1 MSNMSKIF
9 LKRINKEIQN
19 FYEKKYLE
27 NNNFSNYLINFLD
40 NLKVE
45 IVICDYD
52 KYGYGEKCFLF
63 INNLQSDTVFL
74 ELKIPETY
82 PFKPYSVVNYNS
94 IFLNNSLY
102 FKKNYHNYNQNHKIS
117 YSKYMN
123 NVYEKIKHKD
133 RKIYQFFY
141 NNLYGI
147 YSRFLN
153 LEKNNCYCCSSIVCN
168 DLWSPAIT
176 FNNIIFDHLEIQF
189 IEKYSSNVN
198 YKYLEN
204 IYNKLH
210 NSELFTKLP
219 DELINKILN

>member
-1 MSNMSKIF
+1 MSKIF

-27 NNNFSNYLINFLD
+27 NNNFSNHLMNFLD

-45 IVICDYD
+45 IVIGD
-52 KYGYGEKCFLF
+52 YGYNEKCFLL
-63 INNLQSDTVFL
+63 IKNILTDTIIL

-82 PFKPYSVVNYNS
+82 PFKPYSVVDYNS
-94 IFLNNSLY
+94 IFLNNSMY
-102 FKKNYHNYNQNHKIS
+102 FKKNYYNYDQNYKIS

-133 RKIYQFFY
+133 KKIYQFFY

-153 LEKNNCYCCSSIVCN
+153 LEKNSCYCCSSIVCN
-168 DLWSPAIT
+168 DLWTPSIT

-189 IEKYSSNVN
+189 IEKYSSNLN
-198 YKYLEN
+198 YKYLQN
-204 IYNKLH
+204 IYNRLH
-210 NSELFTKLP
+210 TSELFIKLP

>member
-1 MSNMSKIF
+1 MTKIF

-27 NNNFSNYLINFLD
+27 KNNFSNYLINFLN
-40 NLKVE
+40 NLNIE
-45 IVICDYD
+45 TIISN
-52 KYGYGEKCFLF
+52 YGNDDEYFLF
-63 INNLQSDTVFL
+63 IKNLKTDTIFL
-74 ELKIPETY
+74 ELKIPESY

-94 IFLNNSLY
+94 IFLNNSMYL
-102 FKKNYHNYNQNHKIS
+102 KKNYYDQNYKIS

-133 RKIYQFFY
+133 KNIYKFFY

-147 YSRFLN
+147 NPRFLN
-153 LEKNNCYCCSSIVCN
+153 LKKNSCYCCSSIICIE
-168 DLWSPAIT
+168 LWSPSIT

-189 IEKYSSNVN
+189 IEKYSSNIG

-204 IYNKLH
+204 IYN
-210 NSELFTKLP
+210 NLFYNIFK
-219 DELINKILN
+219 KIPEEIIKIIIQNI